1 MVLQVDVVLQFAH
14 FELGT
19 EHEVE
24 LGNASS
30 SLIL

>member
-1 MVLQVDVVLQFAH
+1 MALPVDVVLQFAH

-24 LGNASS
+24 LGNARVAA
-30 SLIL
+30 